1 MASDAYQDQTERFNW
16 RRTLGLA
23 AAFALHAFAF
33 MMLLAPLPPPAP
45 PPPVVT
51 EQATPM
57 STPAPPP
64 APPAPPAP
72 PVDIAPSENISYR
85 RMRPPKYP
93 PQAVREHHTGKVV
106 LKVLIG
112 TDGSP
117 KEVTVEK
124 SSGYRELDQ
133 SAVAAAKTWMF
144 NPGRKDG
151 QPYEG
156 YALIPV

>member
-1 MASDAYQDQTERFNW
+1 
-16 RRTLGLA
+16 
-23 AAFALHAFAF
+23 
-33 MMLLAPLPPPAP
+33 
-45 PPPVVT
+45 
-51 EQATPM
+51 M

-64 APPAPPAP
+64 APPAPPAA

-85 RMRPPKYP
+85 KMRPPKYP
-93 PQAVREHHTGKVV
+93 PQAVREHHTGKVI
-106 LKVLIG
+106 LKVLIA

-133 SAVAAAKTWMF
+133 AAIAAAKTWMF
-144 NPGRKDG
+144 NPGSKGG

-156 YALIPV
+156 YALIPVDFTLAD